1 MKIDT
6 TFKLLIIAGFVS
18 LLAVTVPTIL
28 HSGYWI
34 NISSIPIT
42 LFIIVLALTILT
54 RYLKIS
60 KTIKFLIIAFII
72 PFIATTV
79 FALTDVIRNFVF
91 SGNLSWY
98 PFIYLPNYLRNEE
111 MWLIIILPIELIFC
125 CVYGLFYLIKWVKAV
140 NALMN
145 KKETQILR

>member
-1 MKIDT
+1 MKIDS
-6 TFKLLIIAGFVS
+6 TFKLLIIAGFIS
-18 LLAVTVPTIL
+18 LLAVTVPIIL

-34 NISSIPIT
+34 NISSIPVT

-60 KTIKFLIIAFII
+60 KTIKFLIIALII
-72 PFIATTV
+72 PFIAPTV
-79 FALTDVIRNFVF
+79 FALTEVIRNFVF

-98 PFIYLPNYLRNEE
+98 YFINLPNYLRNET
-111 MWLIIILPIELIFC
+111 MWLLIILPTELIFC

-140 NALMN
+140 NELMK
-145 KKETQILR
+145 KKETQALR